1 MGLKTKKALITGITG
16 QDGSYLAEL
25 LLEKG
30 YEVHGLVRN
39 EDGSESLWRIKSILD
54 KIVLSKGNV
63 GEYEVIGKVI
73 AEIQPDEVYHLATKH
88 DLKNSLKN
96 YRDIQATNVDSTYYL
111 LNAIKEF
118 QPDCKFFFASSS
130 KVFGEPPVSPQSEEV
145 PIRPNSLY
153 GISKAAASAL
163 VRMYREKE
171 RVFACSGILYNHES
185 PRRDP
190 EFLPRKIALAVAR
203 IKSGLADELKVGDLD
218 ARRDWGFAG
227 DYVEAMWL
235 MLQQNQPEDFV
246 LGSGETHSVQE
257 MIETAFEVVKLDWRQ
272 YVKVD
277 PAFVRSPEKFEMR
290 ADISKAK
297 IKLGWAPKMEFKEL
311 VRIMVEAEM
320 NRIR

>member
-235 MLQQNQPEDFV
+235 MFQQNQPEDFV
-246 LGSGETHSVQE
+246 IGSGETHSVQE

-311 VRIMVEAEM
+311 TRIMVEAEM
-320 NRIR
+320 NRIQ

>member
-257 MIETAFEVVKLDWRQ
+257 MIETAFEVVKLDWRR

-277 PAFVRSPEKFEMR
+277 PAFVRPPEKFEMR